1 MHTLEALVFK
11 YIILFSS
18 EEQLKVWSQAVM
30 KERNPLSNRTIP
42 VLPSFG
48 TQWLEVWKSML
59 HFPRYST
66 ELISAKALQLDAR
79 SGEHRFAWAKR
90 TVSFPNTLGYLS
102 RLRRCSNRLSRALTH
117 YTQLG

>member
-18 EEQLKVWSQAVM
+18 EEQVKVWSQDVM
-30 KERNPLSNRTIP
+30 KERNTE
-42 VLPSFG
+42 PSPSCRLLGRSGLRFG
-48 TQWLEVWKSML
+48 KACCI
-59 HFPRYST
+59 FPIT
-66 ELISAKALQLDAR
+66 VELISAKALQLDAR

-90 TVSFPNTLGYLS
+90 TVSFPTTLGYLS
-102 RLRRCSNRLSRALTH
+102 RLRRCSNQMSRALTH